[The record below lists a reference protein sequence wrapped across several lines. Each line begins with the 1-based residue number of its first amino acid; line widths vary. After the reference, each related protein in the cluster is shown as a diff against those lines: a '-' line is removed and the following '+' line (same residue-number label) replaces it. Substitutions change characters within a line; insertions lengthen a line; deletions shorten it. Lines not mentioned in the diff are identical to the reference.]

1 MQKNLLRPIA
11 SKRVYEETYSIDQ
24 SIFNSHFNN
33 SSDKSNNSNKS
44 NKSNKSYKSNKSS
57 DKSEVNINN
66 INNITDSKKFFF
78 LLYFYPIFKFIIVQ
92 LIKVIMIY

>member
-24 SIFNSHFNN
+24 SIFNSHYYILPE
-33 SSDKSNNSNKS
+33 KSNNPNKS
-44 NKSNKSYKSNKSS
+44 NKSNKTKKSNE
-57 DKSEVNINN
+57 KSELN
-66 INNITDSKKFFF
+66 INNITDLKKFFF
-78 LLYFYPIFKFIIVQ
+78 LLYYCLIFKFIIVQ

>member
-24 SIFNSHFNN
+24 SIFNSHYYN
-33 SSDKSNNSNKS
+33 SSNKSNNSNKS
-44 NKSNKSYKSNKSS
+44 SKSSKTNKSN
-57 DKSEVNINN
+57 DKSDPN

-78 LLYFYPIFKFIIVQ
+78 LLYFYPIFKFIIVL
-92 LIKVIMIY
+92 LIKDILIY

>member
-1 MQKNLLRPIA
+1 MQENLLRPIA

-44 NKSNKSYKSNKSS
+44 NKSYKSNKSS
-57 DKSEVNINN
+57 DKSDLNINN

-78 LLYFYPIFKFIIVQ
+78 LLYFYPIYKFIIVQ
-92 LIKVIMIY
+92 LIKDLMIY

>member
-44 NKSNKSYKSNKSS
+44 NKSYKSNKSS
-57 DKSEVNINN
+57 DKSDLNINN
-66 INNITDSKKFFF
+66 INNITDLKKFFF
-78 LLYFYPIFKFIIVQ
+78 LLYYCLIFKFIIVQ

>member
-44 NKSNKSYKSNKSS
+44 NKSYKSNKSS
-57 DKSEVNINN
+57 DKSDLNINN

-78 LLYFYPIFKFIIVQ
+78 LLYFYPIYKFIIVQ

>member
-44 NKSNKSYKSNKSS
+44 NKSYKSNKSS
-57 DKSEVNINN
+57 DKSDLNINN

-78 LLYFYPIFKFIIVQ
+78 LLYFYPIYKFIIVQ
-92 LIKVIMIY
+92 LIKDLMIY

>member
-44 NKSNKSYKSNKSS
+44 NKSYKSNKSS
-57 DKSEVNINN
+57 DKSEVN

-78 LLYFYPIFKFIIVQ
+78 LLYFYPIYKFIIVQ
-92 LIKVIMIY
+92 LIKDLMIY

>member
-24 SIFNSHFNN
+24 SIFNSHYYILPE
-33 SSDKSNNSNKS
+33 KSNNPNKLNKS
-44 NKSNKSYKSNKSS
+44 NKTKKSN
-57 DKSEVNINN
+57 DKSELN
-66 INNITDSKKFFF
+66 INNITDLKKFFF
-78 LLYFYPIFKFIIVQ
+78 LLYYCLIFKFIIVQ

>member
-44 NKSNKSYKSNKSS
+44 NKSYKSNKSS
-57 DKSEVNINN
+57 DKSDLNINN

>member
-24 SIFNSHFNN
+24 SIFNSHYYILPE
-33 SSDKSNNSNKS
+33 KSNNPNKS
-44 NKSNKSYKSNKSS
+44 NKSNKTKKSN
-57 DKSEVNINN
+57 DKSELNINN
-66 INNITDSKKFFF
+66 INDLKKFFF
-78 LLYFYPIFKFIIVQ
+78 LLYYCLIFKFIIVQ

>member
-44 NKSNKSYKSNKSS
+44 NKSYKSNKSS
-57 DKSEVNINN
+57 DKSDLN

-78 LLYFYPIFKFIIVQ
+78 LLYFYPIYKFIIVQ
-92 LIKVIMIY
+92 LIKDLMIY

>member
-33 SSDKSNNSNKS
+33 SSDKSNN
-44 NKSNKSYKSNKSS
+44 SNKSYKSNKSS

-92 LIKVIMIY
+92 LIKDIMIY

>member
-24 SIFNSHFNN
+24 SIFNSHYYILPE
-33 SSDKSNNSNKS
+33 KSNNPNKS
-44 NKSNKSYKSNKSS
+44 NKSNKTKKSN
-57 DKSEVNINN
+57 DKSELN

-92 LIKVIMIY
+92 LIKDIMIY